1 MNEEGISSKDVYY
14 EGCLDGQMAE
24 RAAIVAWL
32 RFNDVV
38 DIDPDLTLVFAGCI
52 ERGEHLDGLREGGG
66 ATRPSLGNRP
76 PHHLRGDDE

>member
-24 RAAIVAWL
+24 REAIVAWL
-32 RFNDVV
+32 RGMEF
-38 DIDPDLTLVFAGCI
+38 IDRVEHVLSKRIADWI

-76 PHHLRGDDE
+76 PQPGSGT